1 MPVHYAGHPVSMDV
15 LVPWAREMNLKIIED
30 CAHTSGSYYKGTD

>member
-15 LVPWAREMNLKIIED
+15 LVPWAREMNLKLAED
-30 CAHTSGSYYKGTD
+30 CVIPLVVIIKGTD